1 MSAATRMHFADGLM
15 VVERVQ
21 DCTPIVEHCRA
32 LATETEQR
40 GEMRLAARLPDVVVE
55 RYCNDNGITFGEF
68 VGNPEHVRRVCN
80 DPALVAFRVWPGVV

>member
-1 MSAATRMHFADGLM
+1 MTSTRLHFADGLM
-15 VVERVQ
+15 AVERVQ
-21 DCTPIVEHCRA
+21 DCAPIVERCRA
-32 LATETEQR
+32 LANETEQR

-80 DPALVAFRVWPGVV
+80 DPALAAFRVWPGRI